1 MSWELL
7 DELARGFLAAVGLF
21 WLLRVAIPEFL
32 RRLIDRYDKRPSEL
46 EES

>member
-1 MSWELL
+1 MTWGLM
-7 DELARGFLAAVGLF
+7 DELTRGFLAAVGLL
-21 WLLRVAIPEFL
+21 WIIRVAIPEIL